1 MSNQGPNSF
10 KIDQAATFQMV
21 MAMDIA
27 PKLKFGSDSDQECLK
42 DGTPKWVAQVTA
54 GFRTFGAPKFA
65 VLPVTIASHEDPSQ
79 GIQPGTPVELVGL
92 EVGVMDKKIRDRET
106 KEEKVVGAQVYYRA
120 EGIRPVGATS
130 HKRSGG
136 EQAA

>member
-21 MAMDIA
+21 MVMDVA
-27 PKLKFGSDSDQECLK
+27 PKLRFGSETDQECMK
-42 DGTPKWVAQVTA
+42 DGTPKWTAQVTA

-65 VLPVTIASHEDPSQ
+65 VLSITIASHEDPRQ
-79 GIQPGTPVELVGL
+79 GVQPGMSVELVGL
-92 EVGVMDKKIRDRET
+92 EVGVMDKKIKDRDT
-106 KEEKVVGAQVYYRA
+106 GQEKVVGAQVYYRA
-120 EGIRPVGATS
+120 EGIRPIGGTA
-130 HKRSGG
+130 HKRG

>member
-1 MSNQGPNSF
+1 MTNQGPNSF

-21 MAMDIA
+21 MVMDIA
-27 PKLKFGSDSDQECLK
+27 PKMKFGSDDQECMK

-79 GIQPGTPVELVGL
+79 GVHPGMPVELVGL

-106 KEEKVVGAQVYYRA
+106 KEEKIVGAQVYYRA
-120 EGIRPVGATS
+120 EAVRPIGGTS
-130 HKRSGG
+130 KRSGG

>member
-21 MAMDIA
+21 MVMDVA
-27 PKLKFGSDSDQECLK
+27 PKLKFGSETDQECLK
-42 DGTPKWVAQVTA
+42 DGTPKWTAQVTA

-65 VLPVTIASHEDPSQ
+65 VLAITIASHEDPCQ
-79 GIQPGTPVELVGL
+79 GVQPGMPVELVGL
-92 EVGVMDKKIRDRET
+92 EVGVMDKKVKDRDT
-106 KEEKVVGAQVYYRA
+106 GQEKIVGAQVYYRA
-120 EGIRPVGATS
+120 EGIRPIGATA
-130 HKRSGG
+130 HKRG

>member
-21 MAMDIA
+21 MVMDVA
-27 PKLKFGSDSDQECLK
+27 PKLKFGSETDQECLK
-42 DGTPKWVAQVTA
+42 DGTLKWTAQVTA

-65 VLPVTIASHEDPSQ
+65 VLAITIVSHEDPRQ
-79 GIQPGTPVELVGL
+79 GVQPGMPVELVGL
-92 EVGVMDKKIRDRET
+92 EVGVMDKKIKDRESGQ
-106 KEEKVVGAQVYYRA
+106 EKIVGAQVYYRA
-120 EGIRPVGATS
+120 EGIRPIGATA
-130 HKRSGG
+130 HQRG